1 MADHPPYPHHPT
13 GERAGEARVASNF
26 SENSLEWGNCPRSK
40 NGLASLR
47 GLCYK
52 GRRWVAVA

>member
-1 MADHPPYPHHPT
+1 MADHPPWPHHPT
-13 GERAGEARVASNF
+13 GERAGVACSASNS
-26 SENSLEWGNCPRSK
+26 SENSIEWEKRPRSK